1 MREEDHLGKGH
12 HQEID
17 PVLGAALVK
26 GMTKRTQDR
35 TKGKE
40 VHQQTGSRDA

>member
-17 PVLGAALVK
+17 LVFGAALVK

-35 TKGKE
+35 TKDRE
-40 VHQQTGSRDA
+40 AHQQTGSKDA